1 MYPEPPVKLLSQ
13 KAGLEDRIKIL
24 GEPLLEVKRGL
35 TVRKGNQEL
44 LKKLDDEVKT
54 FTKTQRYADIYAQ
67 WFRKPEPY
75 WTTKRVAVFGCGL
88 LAFAII
94 TLTVWRYLSMLRLKL
109 KAEIPYYQC
118 LTPNLFTSCKKVRD
132 DRGYWNQIEVYIRDH
147 SEAEFSHGICPDCMK
162 KLYPNL

>member
-13 KAGLEDRIKIL
+13 KAGLEDRIKIV
-24 GEPLLEVKRGL
+24 GEPLLEVKRGI

-118 LTPNLFTSCKKVRD
+118 LTPNYSQFGVSS
-132 DRGYWNQIEVYIRDH
+132 
-147 SEAEFSHGICPDCMK
+147 SE
-162 KLYPNL
+162 